1 MKKIISIILIAAFC
15 LGLFAACGEAPA
27 EETTAPA
34 ATETDIEEAP
44 ANGVGEYQFTEN
56 CIEGFSKY
64 EKSYKV
70 ELCDDGSYVISVHN
84 SMTGE
89 TAAYSGDSYEWS
101 ETYFTT
107 GPVEGENLP
116 AWFNPDGSCLWVV
129 LGSDVLP
136 MNYMPPVDVR
146 QTEYKNLAYA
156 KDSDSQ
162 VLDVYLP
169 EAEGVYP
176 VIVVCHGG
184 GFKFG
189 DQGMTIIKPIFS
201 AATERGYAV
210 VSIDYRKSGEAPF
223 PAALND
229 TKAAVRWV
237 RENAEALGFDAEN
250 IAIWGESAGANLA
263 LMTALTPEVE
273 ELKGDVVLN
282 GDTDGSSIELSSAV
296 KALVSFYAPVDFW
309 ELDADAVECGMEPT
323 FGGASSF
330 ESDYVGQAV
339 SADEE
344 FTRRTWWGSYTDA
357 LPADFALKAWIQVGD
372 ADHRVPYLQSVHFA
386 EELAPVIGEENI
398 SFSIIE
404 GADHED
410 SAFYTEENLSAIF
423 DFLDAA
429 LK

>member
-1 MKKIISIILIAAFC
+1 MKKIVSIILV
-15 LGLFAACGEAPA
+15 FALSVSLLTACGGDTA
-27 EETTAPA
+27 EETSAPA

-44 ANGVGEYQFTEN
+44 ATGVGEYQFTES
-56 CIEGFSKY
+56 CIDGLDKY
-64 EKSYKV
+64 EISYTV
-70 ELCDDGSYVISVHN
+70 SLCEDGSFTISASN
-84 SMTGE
+84 SLSGE
-89 TAAYSGDSYEWS
+89 TLSYEGDSYEWKD
-101 ETYFTT
+101 TYFTT
-107 GPVEGENLP
+107 GAVDAEALP

-129 LGSDVLP
+129 AGTNAVVP
-136 MNYMPPVDVR
+136 MNYMPPVEVR
-146 QTEYKNLAYA
+146 LTEYKNLAYA

-189 DQGMTIIKPIFS
+189 DQGMGIIKPLFS

-223 PAALND
+223 PAALAD

-273 ELKGDVVLN
+273 ELNADV
-282 GDTDGSSIELSSAV
+282 DEYASQSSAV

-309 ELDADAVECGMEPT
+309 ELDADAAECGMEPS
-323 FGGASSF
+323 FGKAGSF
-330 ESDYVGQAV
+330 ESDYVGQAIGE
-339 SADEE
+339 DEN
-344 FTRRTWWGSYTDA
+344 FTRKTWWGSYTDA
-357 LPADFALKAWIQVGD
+357 LPADFALSAWIQVGD

-386 EELAPVIGEENI
+386 EELAPVIGKENI
-398 SFSIIE
+398 TFGIIE

-410 SAFYTEENLSAIF
+410 SAFYTEENLSAVF
-423 DFLDAA
+423 DFLDSV

>member
-1 MKKIISIILIAAFC
+1 MKKFISIFLAFILSAS
-15 LGLFAACGEAPA
+15 LLAACGGETA
-27 EETTAPA
+27 EETPAPA
-34 ATETDIEEAP
+34 ATGTDIEEAP
-44 ANGVGEYQFTEN
+44 ATGVGKYSFTES

-64 EKSYKV
+64 EIAYTV
-70 ELCDDGSYVISVHN
+70 ELCEDGSFSISALN

-89 TAAYSGDSYEWS
+89 TLSYEGDSYEWKD
-101 ETYFTT
+101 TYFTT
-107 GPVEGENLP
+107 GPAEGENLP

-129 LGSDVLP
+129 LGSDVVP

-146 QTEYKNLAYA
+146 QTEYKDLRYA
-156 KDSDSQ
+156 ADSDSQ

-189 DQGMTIIKPIFS
+189 DQAMSVIKPIFS

-223 PAALND
+223 PAALAD
-229 TKAAVRWV
+229 AKAAVRWV
-237 RENAEALGFDAEN
+237 RANAEALGFDSEN
-250 IAIWGESAGANLA
+250 IAIWGESAGAYLS
-263 LMTALTPEVE
+263 LMTALTPEVAE
-273 ELKGDVVLN
+273 LN
-282 GDTDGSSIELSSAV
+282 GDVDANLELSSAV

-309 ELDADAVECGMEPT
+309 ELDADAAECGMEPS
-323 FGGASSF
+323 FGKAGSF

-339 SADEE
+339 GEDEN
-344 FTRRTWWGSYTDA
+344 FTRKTWWGSYVDA
-357 LPADFALKAWIQVGD
+357 LPADFALSTWIQVGD

-398 SFSIIE
+398 TFGIIE

-410 SAFYTEENLSAIF
+410 SAFYTEENLSAVF
-423 DFLDAA
+423 DFLDSV